1 MADAM
6 DQYAV
11 GRARDGG
18 ETHVTSF
25 TVRTSELH
33 LDELVVMQRPFGLGD
48 DRGSDS
54 GVADEK
60 HGFQCVPQ
68 TPQILALTF

>member
-6 DQYAV
+6 DQDAV
-11 GRARDGG
+11 RRSRDGG
-18 ETHVTSF
+18 ETHVTRF
-25 TVRTSELH
+25 TVRTPELH

-54 GVADEK
+54 GIADEK
-60 HGFQCVPQ
+60 YGFQCVSQ
-68 TPQILALTF
+68 TP

>member
-11 GRARDGG
+11 RRTRQGS
-18 ETHVTSF
+18 ETHVTRF
-25 TVRTSELH
+25 TVRAAELH
-33 LDELVVMQRPFGLGD
+33 LDELVVMQCAFGLGD
-48 DRGSDS
+48 DRGGDS
-54 GVADEK
+54 GIADEQ

-68 TPQILALTF
+68 TPKILALTF